1 MSIPVYAANAVSCLA
16 VKPGER
22 FQALVDEPFA
32 DVGARLCDAALA
44 AGAASAACVVIPD
57 SARPLL
63 GAYAPFVA
71 SLSETDAVCFWF
83 MHVHDGEFAGFRKPL
98 YVRAL
103 ETGHACR
110 VRRPHGSLDAGARDG
125 CRLRRAARVDRAASA
140 RGWPDAARVRVT
152 TPGGTDCTFDVTGRE
167 WKLDDGVLDQPGA
180 FGNLPAGEAFVA
192 PLATGADGVCVIDRT
207 IALAGEGLV
216 DEPIRLTFERGRIV
230 SVEGGRAAE
239 STRTAIAEAGEGAD
253 VVAEL
258 GIGTNER
265 ARITGSVITDEK
277 VLGTAHVA
285 FGDNASASY
294 GGDNRAAIHV
304 DGVMADATIEA
315 DGVVVMRVGV
325 LV

>member
-1 MSIPVYAANAVSCLA
+1 VSIPVYAANAIGCLA
-16 VKPGER
+16 VKPGEH

-32 DVGARLCDAALA
+32 DVGARLCDAALE
-44 AGAASAACVVIPD
+44 AGAASAACVVVPD
-57 SARPLL
+57 SGRPLTTS
-63 GAYAPFVA
+63 YEPFVA
-71 SLSETDAVCFWF
+71 SLGTTDAVCFWF
-83 MHVHDGEFAGFRKPL
+83 MHIHDGEFAGFRKPL
-98 YVRAL
+98 YARAR
-103 ETGHACR
+103 ETGTR
-110 VRRPHGSLDAGARDG
+110 VAFGGRMDRSMLEHEMAADYGALRELSAQLGARLSG
-125 CRLRRAARVDRAASA
+125 SRS
-140 RGWPDAARVRVT
+140 VRVT

-167 WKLDDGVLDQPGA
+167 WRLDDGVLDQPGA
-180 FGNLPAGEAFVA
+180 FGNLPAGEVFVA
-192 PLATGADGVCVIDRT
+192 PLATGADGVCVIDCS
-207 IALAGEGLV
+207 IALGGEGLV
-216 DEPIRLTFERGRIV
+216 DAPIQLTFRAGRIV
-230 SVEGGRAAE
+230 GIEGGRSAE
-239 STRTAIAEAGEGAD
+239 STRAAIAEAGTGAD

-315 DGVVVMRVGV
+315 DGEVVMVAGV

>member
-1 MSIPVYAANAVSCLA
+1 MSIPLYATNAVRCLA

-44 AGAASAACVVIPD
+44 GGAASASCIVVPD
-57 SARPLL
+57 AARPLINSYEPL
-63 GAYAPFVA
+63 VA
-71 SLSETDAVCFWF
+71 SLTATDALCFWF
-83 MHVHDGEFAGFRKPL
+83 TAIHDGEFASFRKPL
-98 YVRAL
+98 YGRAI
-103 ETGHACR
+103 ETGTR
-110 VRRPHGSLDAGARDG
+110 VAFGGRMDRSMLEHEMAADYDALHELTAGLADRLTGSK
-125 CRLRRAARVDRAASA
+125 
-140 RGWPDAARVRVT
+140 RVRVT

-167 WKLDDGVLDQPGA
+167 WKLDDGLLDEPGA
-180 FGNLPAGEAFVA
+180 FGNLPAGEVFIS
-192 PLATGADGVCVIDRT
+192 PLASGAEGVCVIDRS

-216 DEPIRLTFERGRIV
+216 DEPIVLTFREGRIV
-230 SVEGGRAAE
+230 GIEGGRSAE
-239 STRTAIAEAGEGAD
+239 STRTVIAEAGEGAD

-285 FGDNASASY
+285 FGDNASPSY
-294 GGDNRAAIHV
+294 GGDNKATIHV

-315 DGVVVMRVGV
+315 DGRVVMVSGA